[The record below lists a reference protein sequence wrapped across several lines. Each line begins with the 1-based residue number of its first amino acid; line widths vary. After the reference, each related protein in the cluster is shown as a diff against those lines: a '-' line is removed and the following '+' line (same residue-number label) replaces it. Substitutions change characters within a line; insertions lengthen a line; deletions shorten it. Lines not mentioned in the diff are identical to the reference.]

1 MLRRWNLRTPLVAG
15 LVEHECPRCH
25 REVELPLGQLCGTC
39 ATEIE
44 RRARRTARI
53 VAGLST
59 VAVGLYIFIPYPTD
73 ERARLVGMA
82 GVAIWYV
89 LSNMAMR
96 RVMRQWQR

>member
-1 MLRRWNLRTPLVAG
+1 MLRHWNLRTQLVTG

-44 RRARRTARI
+44 KRARKTARI
-53 VAGLST
+53 VTGLST

-73 ERARLVGMA
+73 ELARLVGTA

-89 LSNMAMR
+89 LSNMAML